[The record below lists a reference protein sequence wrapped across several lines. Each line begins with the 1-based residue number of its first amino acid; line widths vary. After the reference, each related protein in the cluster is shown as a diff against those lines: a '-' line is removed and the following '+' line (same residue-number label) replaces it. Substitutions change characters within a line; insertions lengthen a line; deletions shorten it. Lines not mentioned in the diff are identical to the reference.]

1 MSYVAL
7 YRQWR
12 PQKFDS
18 LVGQDHI
25 RTALQNAMDLGRF
38 THAYLFAGP
47 RGTGKTSTAKIVA
60 KALNCIHG
68 PTSQPCN
75 QCINCTKINQGSS
88 MDVFEIDAASN
99 RGIDEIRDLRETV
112 KYAPVDGSYKVYI
125 IDEVHMLTTEAF
137 NALLKTLEEPPAHV
151 VFILATTEPHKIPA
165 TIHSRCQRYDFR
177 RISAK
182 DIQQRLLEVTANSGI
197 NISNEALH
205 LISVHADGGMRD
217 ALSILDQ
224 CTAVEDS
231 AVTVEHVRNLLG
243 IVGHEWIWKLTD
255 AIAERDTLIALQ
267 GTDELISMGRDI
279 RQVLLELSMH
289 LRNLMIIKAAPN
301 IQNINIYDDERH
313 ILVKQAEKITH
324 DELVHIISI
333 LHKAIDDAKWS
344 PEPRITA
351 EMALLAACQR
361 NISSADVQQLAEL
374 QYRIEQLEN
383 KMNRVP
389 ENDILNAEADS
400 RSYRRTTPRKKTAVE
415 THPNEV
421 STYSNIDMK
430 ESANVQEPM
439 VKKDNAAMQSP
450 QEIWDAVLNELIA
463 NGKRSVHACVAQAQ
477 LVHIDAKTATLQF
490 TAQFP
495 KERTEKEDYRAIL
508 EKILAQVSGNPV
520 KVICL
525 IGSAKNTKKNTEP
538 PKLEQSNEP
547 EPHAV
552 LQAKM
557 MFGGQVIKIE
567 E

>member
-12 PQKFDS
+12 PQSFDS

-60 KALNCIHG
+60 KALNCING

-112 KYAPVDGSYKVYI
+112 KYAPVDGRYKVYI

-177 RISAK
+177 RISAD

-197 NISNEALH
+197 RINNDALH
-205 LISVHADGGMRD
+205 LIAVHADGGLRD

-224 CTAVEDS
+224 CTATEDS
-231 AVTVEHVRNLLG
+231 VVTVEHVRNLLG

-255 AIAERDTLIALQ
+255 AIAARDTFTALQ
-267 GTDELISMGRDI
+267 GIDELINMGRDI
-279 RQVLLELSMH
+279 RQVLLDLSMH
-289 LRNLMIIKAAPN
+289 LRNLMVIKAAPN
-301 IQNINIYDDERH
+301 IQNINIYDDEKPVLASQ
-313 ILVKQAEKITH
+313 IEKFTH
-324 DELVHIISI
+324 DELVYNIGI

-351 EMALLAACQR
+351 EMALLAVCHR
-361 NISSADVQQLAEL
+361 NITSSNVQQLSEL

-383 KMNRVP
+383 IMRKVQTNQPV
-389 ENDILNAEADS
+389 IAEKDS
-400 RSYRRTTPRKKTAVE
+400 RTGHRAKPQKQPTVDTQPSEAAGD
-415 THPNEV
+415 
-421 STYSNIDMK
+421 SK
-430 ESANVQEPM
+430 ESAVVR
-439 VKKDNAAMQSP
+439 VKPEDDNTGQIL
-450 QEIWDAVLNELIA
+450 QNTDEIWNAVLTELVS

-508 EKILAQVSGNPV
+508 EKILAQVSGHPV
-520 KVICL
+520 KVHCL
-525 IGSAKNTKKNTEP
+525 IGPVNTKKSAEP
-538 PKLEQSNEP
+538 PKQQQQSES